1 MEKSS
6 FSGAARITDE
16 GIKKHFKS
24 YDPAKVL
31 FELVWNGLDAGANT
45 IAISIKRNDLGG
57 LEGVSVFDD
66 GEGIDVK
73 SYDDNFGKFNESSK
87 KLDDDKHGSHGRGR
101 LSFHK
106 LSDTATWFTRRDD
119 YDALITIN
127 GNSIKKF
134 AGAYIKESEQHDKVK
149 NVTSGT
155 CVVLSGF
162 TDSLN
167 LPSDQKLTELLSRE
181 FSWYLALN
189 PKRKILLNNHKINV
203 PDHEVHKKIFDV
215 DEFQFSVKV
224 IRWDKKPS
232 SEKSYNYFVNS
243 QYKVIQKELSKFN
256 NKVTF
261 HTSAYV
267 FSEWVDQYNPE
278 ILHIDPQYASTVK
291 IYKSVKSALSKFQRD
306 LYNDFL
312 RKHVDKE
319 IDRFIEDGYFP
330 TYNGVDEHYADWR
343 LNNTKD
349 TVREIYIADP
359 TIFNKLKAKQ
369 AKILIRLLDRLLIS
383 SENDSVF
390 EVLDGVLDLDS
401 EHMEKLAGQ
410 LQQTTI
416 ENIISTISTLQKRE
430 IAVFKLRE
438 LMDKRFAE
446 VLETPDLQHI
456 IENNT
461 WLFGPQYSTLG
472 AEEESF
478 TTIAKNL
485 RDQVNNIEI
494 VSDDDIAKGTDLDG
508 VNRQVDL
515 FLARKMPTFSSLGES
530 YYKCVIVEIKRPGI
544 SLNKKHLQQLDDYA
558 EIIAKHPAFTSTK
571 MTFELILI
579 GRKISRDDYAIK
591 QRFENL
597 KDKGVTGLV
606 STGRI
611 SCFVKDWFSIF
622 DEFELSNKYL
632 LETLDSKLKSLSNKP
647 TEELVEELQ
656 A

>member
-16 GIKKHFKS
+16 GIKKHFKN

-31 FELVWNGLDAGANT
+31 FEFVWNGLDAGANT
-45 IAISIKRNDLGG
+45 VSISINRNELGG

-66 GEGIDVK
+66 GEGIDIK
-73 SYDDNFGKFNESSK
+73 NYDDNFGKFNESSK

-101 LSFHK
+101 LSFYK
-106 LSDTATWFTRRDD
+106 LSDSATWFTRRDD
-119 YDALITIN
+119 YDALITIH
-127 GNSIKKF
+127 GHAIKKF
-134 AGAYIKESEQHDKVK
+134 TGAYINQSEQHKK
-149 NVTSGT
+149 IKKIKSGT
-155 CVVLSGF
+155 CVVLTGF
-162 TDSLN
+162 TGNLN
-167 LPSDQKLTELLSRE
+167 LPSDIKLTDLLSRE

-189 PKRKILLNNHKINV
+189 PNRNIFLNNHKVKV
-203 PDHEVHKKIFDV
+203 PDHEVHKKKFEIED
-215 DEFQFSVKV
+215 FQFSVKV
-224 IRWDKKPS
+224 IRWDEKPS

-243 QYKVIQKELSKFN
+243 QYKIIQKELSKFN

-261 HTSAYV
+261 HTSAFV
-267 FSEWVDQYNPE
+267 FSEWIDQYNPD
-278 ILHIDPQYASTVK
+278 ILQIDPQYADTIK
-291 IYKSVKSALSKFQRD
+291 IYKSVKSTLSTFQRD
-306 LYNDFL
+306 LYNNFL
-312 RKHVDKE
+312 RKHVDRE

-330 TYNGVDEHYADWR
+330 TYNGIDEHYADWR

-349 TVREIYIADP
+349 TVKEIYIADP

-369 AKILIRLLDRLLIS
+369 AKILIRLLDKLLIS
-383 SENDSVF
+383 SENDSLF

-410 LQQTTI
+410 LKQTTM

-430 IAVFKLRE
+430 VAVFKLRE
-438 LMDKRFAE
+438 LMDKRFRD

-461 WLFGPQYSTLG
+461 WLFGPQYTTLG
-472 AEEESF
+472 AEEENF
-478 TTIAKNL
+478 TKIARQL
-485 RDQVNNIEI
+485 RDEVKNIEI
-494 VSDDDIAKGTDLDG
+494 VSDDDVANGADLDG

-515 FLARKMPTFSSLGES
+515 FLARKVPTFSSLGES
-530 YYKCVIVEIKRPGI
+530 YYKCVIVEIKRPGV

-597 KDKGVTGLV
+597 KDKGVAGLV

-622 DEFELSNKYL
+622 DEFELSNSYL
-632 LETLDSKLKSLSNKP
+632 LETLNSKLKSLSSKP